1 MNIIK
6 LTGNEKYLS
15 DIQINGECF
24 EMPNGILDKMIPNC
38 GGTTLALE
46 DDKKTIICS
55 PRIRLIE
62 NKGEQYPESLIV
74 KGGIKKNQIKKYIE
88 SVETPKI
95 LTTFDSFCKISE
107 VITDKEN
114 YHIVVDEFQQ
124 ILLDANFKS
133 EAINK
138 FLNEVKEFEYVTY
151 MSATP
156 ISEDYINEIPQLK
169 GLEITKL
176 IWNNP
181 DSVNIHLMP
190 VNRPVKAVANLI
202 DRLEKEKH
210 RFSIEVDEVTIF
222 SNELVVYLN
231 SVTDIVNLIKTCNL
245 KSDDVNI
252 IVADVYE
259 NNSLIKKLGEDFSLG
274 RIPLKGEV
282 NKKYTFCTSTAYFGC
297 DFYSD
302 NAITIVVSDCKKATT
317 ITDISLELRQIAGRQ
332 RLAENPFRNQIIF
345 FYNTANNL
353 LSEEDF
359 ENVIKTKMTLT
370 EELIEDN
377 NRTTGLLREKR
388 IRQTENEVK
397 LGFSDNYVYYDKG
410 KDIFTF
416 NKLAQLANLYD
427 YRMRKDVYESGV
439 TIRREIGTYFDS
451 VQYDYTKLNDD
462 IESSIKRESFTEKM
476 KRYCELKQ
484 NFFIIDDELLHN
496 EELTTYYNLLGFE
509 KIRALSY
516 QKSKMDSEIQK
527 RYDLLDKDVMINSE
541 IQKHISDRFK
551 TTNPELKSFL
561 QSVYDKYGIKKKAKA
576 TDIKNYGY
584 ELKKCRLDSG
594 YGVEVVK
601 VI

>member
-15 DIQINGECF
+15 DIRINGECF

-88 SVETPKI
+88 SVEIPKI
-95 LTTFDSFCKISE
+95 LTTFDSFFKIAD
-107 VITDKEN
+107 VISDKEK

-156 ISEDYINEIPQLK
+156 INEDYINEIPQLK

-259 NNSLIKKLGEDFSLG
+259 NNALIKKLGEDFSLG
-274 RIPLKGEV
+274 RIPLRGEG

-302 NAITIVVSDCKKATT
+302 NAITIVVSDCKKTTT

-359 ENVIKTKMTLT
+359 ENEIKAKITLT

-397 LGFSDNYVYYDKG
+397 LGFSDNYVFYDKG

-427 YRMRKDVYESGV
+427 YRMRKDVYESGI
-439 TIRREIGTYFDS
+439 TIRREIETFFNS
-451 VQYDYTKLNDD
+451 VQYDYTKLNED

-496 EELTTYYNLLGFE
+496 EELMTYYNLLGFE

-541 IQKHISDRFK
+541 IQKHISDGFK
-551 TTNPELKSFL
+551 TTNPELKLFL

-576 TDIKNYGY
+576 TDMKNYGY
-584 ELKKCRLDSG
+584 DLKKCRLDSG
-594 YGVEVVK
+594 FGVEVVK
-601 VI
+601 VK